1 MVKNLPEKAQKR
13 VKALKNI
20 QLEYLKLETKF
31 YEEVYQIERKY
42 QDLYQPLN
50 DKRKTI
56 ITGDYEP
63 SDAESQYKSDT
74 EGEEEDDEMAKKL
87 QLNSMKSLPKYDENV
102 KGIPDFWLT
111 LMVSW
116 FSLYSR
122 FGDCSKISERQML
135 VKRCVIFAWI
145 LCCV

>member
-87 QLNSMKSLPKYDENV
+87 QLSSMKNLPKYDENV

-111 LMVSW
+111 LMVS
-116 FSLYSR
+116 
-122 FGDCSKISERQML
+122 
-135 VKRCVIFAWI
+135 
-145 LCCV
+145 